1 MGGFFG
7 GDDDEAPPINF
18 TPYTPIDAT
27 KSNPPINFM
36 RIFDNVSQQEFVFK
50 KSPKGER
57 YLELKNLIQQRKD
70 EYTEYSSKH
79 RVFHNNKYRQSYLDS
94 LEKRKEVIKN
104 LEKEA
109 SKYQGNL
116 GGTELQIN
124 DLSGRIPLDAPF
136 ETILHQISNIS
147 NIDTNLPNIRN
158 LENFNNNLPNIG
170 NISNI
175 NTDLPN
181 ILKLIPFDMRYAA
194 MVANVSEKLRDLNDT
209 INGLEISDP
218 MVIERY
224 QPFLKAFREANKL
237 AMDRGF
243 DIRYNGLD
251 NKLRE
256 MGLNN
261 STTALG
267 TIISL
272 QKQRVDSEI
281 ENNLKEYAFAN
292 NLKQQSI
299 DNLLKVGN
307 TIAQEGE
314 LAYKQFAQDSSNQL
328 QIRQQDLGVEELE
341 QQRAKEILNAQLS
354 QRNQNV
360 NLEQLKLERAKE
372 QANIDLQLR
381 NQGLTFSQLEQQR
394 AKEILNA
401 QLSQRNQNINL
412 EQLKL
417 DRAKT
422 ERQSELAKRELTL
435 NMLINRDPSKMGLN
449 FIANN
454 NTNAINAIGVTNN
467 AMYQKQSNELQASSL
482 EQERFRNE
490 QAAKANSD
498 PFGAILQQGASS
510 FMGDFSG
517 QIGSGLAN
525 KLLTKK

>member
-7 GDDDEAPPINF
+7 GDDEEAPPVNF
-18 TPYTPIDAT
+18 TPYKPIDAT

-57 YLELKNLIQQRKD
+57 YLKLQSQIKQKQNRLQEAEEGFNRNKTQFWIDRQNRLKSQIR
-70 EYTEYSSKH
+70 
-79 RVFHNNKYRQSYLDS
+79 S
-94 LEKRKEVIKN
+94 LEGEASN
-104 LEKEA
+104 LER
-109 SKYQGNL
+109 Y
-116 GGTELQIN
+116 GGDNEIQIN

-136 ETILHQISNIS
+136 ESVLPEIA
-147 NIDTNLPNIRN
+147 NLPNIDM
-158 LENFNNNLPNIG
+158 NLPHVRE
-170 NISNI
+170 
-175 NTDLPN
+175 
-181 ILKLIPFDMRYAA
+181 LIPFEMRYAA
-194 MVANVSEKLRDLNDT
+194 AVAESTQRLRELSDT
-209 INGLEISDP
+209 ITGLEVSDP
-218 MVIERY
+218 MAIERY
-224 QPFLKAFREANKL
+224 QPFLESFRQANRL

-243 DIRYNGLD
+243 DIKYNGLD

-267 TIISL
+267 AMISL
-272 QKQRVDSEI
+272 QKQRVDTEI

-292 NLKQQSI
+292 QLKQESI
-299 DNLLKVGN
+299 QNLLKTGN

-341 QQRAKEILNAQLS
+341 QQRARAIQNAQLA
-354 QRNQNV
+354 
-360 NLEQLKLERAKE
+360 ER
-372 QANIDLQLR
+372 Q
-381 NQGLTFSQLEQQR
+381 
-394 AKEILNA
+394 
-401 QLSQRNQNINL
+401 QNIAL
-412 EQLKL
+412 EGLKL
-417 DRAKT
+417 DKGKT

-454 NTNAINAIGVTNN
+454 NTNAVNAIGATNN

-490 QAAKANSD
+490 QAANAEND
-498 PFGAILQQGASS
+498 PFGNILK
-510 FMGDFSG
+510 SG
-517 QIGSGLAN
+517 ISNFTSTVGGNLGSALTN
-525 KLLTKK
+525 KILKK